1 MKRLFMI
8 AALAV
13 AAFTAKAHN
22 FHNDSPCDVE
32 FRVVCIDPLTCT
44 VTSVAS
50 GWTVVTAGG
59 MAPLPAAACMP
70 PDEMGYEVQY
80 AGSSGCSGSGSV
92 IVKHDLGMYSTNNCG
107 MNNLP
112 LPGCS
117 CSPTGLNVHINPDNV
132 HVHPL

>member
-32 FRVVCIDPLTCT
+32 FRLVCIDPVNCT
-44 VTSVAS
+44 VSSISS
-50 GWTVVTAGG
+50 GWITVTAGG
-59 MAPLPAAACMP
+59 FVAIPPACMP
-70 PDEMGYEVQY
+70 PDEVGYEVQY
-80 AGSSGCSGSGSV
+80 AASTGCSGSGSV
-92 IVKHDLGMYSTNNCG
+92 IVKHDPGTYSSNGCG

-112 LPGCS
+112 LPACP
-117 CSPTGLNVHINPDNV
+117 CSPGGGVNVHINTDNV
-132 HVHPL
+132 HIQG